1 MGKGLESKVYEQQQ
15 RFLSLLG
22 SEQSRL
28 RGGLVVAAAPHREQR
43 GSAEL
48 CSVRQRQGPRE
59 WHGAVS
65 EEGQVGV
72 RKGSAPEGGEHGTKL
87 PEFRKPLDNALR
99 CKVLCGARSWT
110 R

>member
-1 MGKGLESKVYEQQQ
+1 VWSHLEHRAQIWAPQYKDTEILQSIQMRAMRMGKGLESKVYEQQQ

-48 CSVRQRQGPRE
+48 CSV
-59 WHGAVS
+59 
-65 EEGQVGV
+65 
-72 RKGSAPEGGEHGTKL
+72 
-87 PEFRKPLDNALR
+87 
-99 CKVLCGARSWT
+99 
-110 R
+110 